1 MASGLRLATWN
12 IHKGIGTDR
21 RYEIER
27 TMAVLAEIDADVV
40 CLQEVD
46 ELVPRSSFHRQAR
59 LIADALGYRHVAVG
73 LNVHVRGGHYGNV
86 TLSRWPVKDTHN
98 VDLTIRPKK
107 RRGGLVTRVLAP
119 DGRPWVIGNVHLGL
133 LHLER
138 AFQMR
143 ALLRHLRDASAPDE
157 SLVIAGDTNDW
168 GNRIGR
174 ALETKGLL
182 RVAREAHHRSAGPK
196 TFPSARPLAALD
208 KIFVRPALDIVTVQT
223 VLDAR
228 TAVASDHLPLVA
240 DLSASA

>member
-1 MASGLRLATWN
+1 MAAGLRLATWN

-27 TMAVLAEIDADVV
+27 TMAILSGIDADVV

-46 ELVPRSSFHRQAR
+46 EHVPRSSFHRQAR
-59 LIADALGYRHVAVG
+59 LIADSLGYRHVAVG
-73 LNVHVRGGHYGNV
+73 LNVRVRGGHYGNV
-86 TLSRWPVKDTHN
+86 TLSRFPVRDAHN

-107 RRGGLVTRVLAP
+107 RRSGLVTRILGP
-119 DGRPWVIGNVHLGL
+119 DGRPYVVGNVHLGL

-143 ALLRHLRDASAPDE
+143 ALLRHLRDASGEDE
-157 SLVIAGDTNDW
+157 ALVIAGDTNDW

-174 ALETKGLL
+174 PLERKGVL
-182 RVAREAHHRSAGPK
+182 RVAREAHHRSAGPR
-196 TFPSARPLAALD
+196 TFPSSRPLAALD
-208 KIFVRPALDIVTVQT
+208 KIFLRPSMKVLAVTT
-223 VLDAR
+223 VLDER

-240 DLSASA
+240 DLSA